1 MKTNTTNKETSNLK
15 AFNKWKTGKL
25 ENWKNKRS
33 LSLVEGFHHSII
45 PSFQSN
51 NVDEILRHCFFVAMF
66 FVLLSES
73 AFAQNHVSGFV
84 SDKLTGERL
93 IGANVFETGTT
104 NGTSA
109 DNNGYFSLITKG
121 NGIQVSFIGY
131 KTITLSFTSDT
142 LVHVSLEGGEL
153 LSEITVK
160 GKQSKRFNVSTLSYH
175 EMLNIPSLGG
185 KPDVLKALQ
194 LLPGIQSQ
202 QEGSSLLNVRGGNPG
217 ENLYLIDN
225 VPLIYVNHLGGFAS
239 VFNPD
244 MINNIEV
251 YKGGFPAKYGGKLSS
266 VVAITQREG
275 DKSKLKG
282 SLGIGVTDASF
293 SIEGPLLNNKASFI
307 VTGRKTM
314 IDPLMILASGLSDGG
329 DFYVFYGFHDFNGKF
344 SWHPDE
350 KNSIYLNLYQGD
362 DYIKYWSKGEKK
374 TGEKSKLTNIWGNW
388 LGSMRWNRVI
398 TPRLFVDNTFSYT
411 RYRLKNINS
420 YRSKST
426 TDTVDYKN
434 EYISSVQDLS
444 LRSDWQYKLMK
455 DWSLEFG
462 AKASYLIH
470 VPNNISQTNQTV
482 NTGYE
487 RITANE
493 TSVYL
498 TNRFTLLNFIDADAG
513 ARLVNYH
520 SGSFNKLVIEPRLM
534 VNARISSSNTINFT
548 YQKVNQFAH
557 LVFTSGSIMNNEIW
571 IPADERIAPSN
582 STQFSLGWKS
592 QFFDDAFESELNLY
606 YKELNQ
612 LATYKEGYSNLMGDG
627 GWRSKIETGGNGR
640 AKGVELLVRKL
651 KGKWTGFLGYTF
663 SNSTRQYPGINKGV
677 EYLFDYDR
685 PHSLS
690 INLNRKINEKWSFNA
705 SWVYQTGLPYTPV
718 IGRLLTP
725 VTDSGESGETEY
737 EEAFIYG
744 ERNSARMKDY
754 HRLDI
759 GFTKTIKTKRG
770 RKAQWN
776 YSVYNVY
783 NRHNPAS
790 YYYGYDKNG
799 SMNYDPQNY
808 KPLSKYQLSFFP
820 FIPTI
825 SYKVFFE

>member
-1 MKTNTTNKETSNLK
+1 M
-15 AFNKWKTGKL
+15 
-25 ENWKNKRS
+25 
-33 LSLVEGFHHSII
+33 
-45 PSFQSN
+45 
-51 NVDEILRHCFFVAMF
+51 ILTKIEMIA
-66 FVLLSES
+66 FVLFMLVSNVK
-73 AFAQNHVSGFV
+73 AQYHISGFV
-84 SDKLTGERL
+84 SDKLTGEKL
-93 IGANVFETGTT
+93 IGANIVETGTT
-104 NGTSA
+104 NGASA
-109 DNNGYFSLITKG
+109 DNNGYFSLITKSKS
-121 NGIQVSFIGY
+121 IQISFIGY
-131 KTITLSFTSDT
+131 NTTTLSFQSDT
-142 LVHVSLEGGEL
+142 MVHVSLEGGEL
-153 LSEITVK
+153 LGEITVK

-314 IDPLMILASGLSDGG
+314 IDPLMILVSGLSDGG

-350 KNSIYLNLYQGD
+350 KNSIYVNLYEGD

-398 TPRLFVDNTFSYT
+398 SPRLFVDNTFSYT
-411 RYRLKNINS
+411 RYRLKNINAYS
-420 YRSKST
+420 SKST

-434 EYISSVQDLS
+434 EYFSSVQDLS

-462 AKASYLIH
+462 AKASCLIH
-470 VPNNISQTNQTV
+470 VPNKISQTKQTV

-487 RITANE
+487 RITASE

-498 TNRFTLLNFIDADAG
+498 TNRFTLFNFIDADAG

-520 SGSFNKLVIEPRLM
+520 SGSFNKLVVEPRLM
-534 VNARISSSNTINFT
+534 VNARVSPSHTVNFT

-557 LVFTSGSIMNNEIW
+557 LAFTSGSIMNNEIW

-582 STQFSLGWKS
+582 STQFSLGWKG

-663 SNSTRQYPGINKGV
+663 SNSTRQYPGINKGE

-690 INLNRKINEKWSFNA
+690 INLNRKISGKWSFSA

-718 IGRLLTP
+718 IGRQLTP
-725 VTDSGESGETEY
+725 VAGSDGTGETEY

-744 ERNSARMKDY
+744 ERNSARMRDY

-799 SMNYDPQNY
+799 SMNYDAENY